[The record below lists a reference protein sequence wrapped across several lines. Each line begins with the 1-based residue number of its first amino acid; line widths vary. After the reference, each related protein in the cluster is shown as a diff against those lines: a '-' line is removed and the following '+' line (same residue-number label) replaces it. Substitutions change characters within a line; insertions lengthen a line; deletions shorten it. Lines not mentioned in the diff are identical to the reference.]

1 MPLNPV
7 LFAAS
12 CSALAVHHSQK
23 LELLLQHLLHQQFLG
38 AEGAGRGKGA
48 VISRKGCSVW
58 EWGRLFARAEG
69 WDAELVSF
77 GVSCGVALLQVLP
90 RASGSAVRSYYS
102 LQFKWESY

>member
-38 AEGAGRGKGA
+38 AERAGCGRGA

-58 EWGRLFARAEG
+58 EWGRLVAKAEG

-77 GVSCGVALLQVLP
+77 GVSPWRGPAPSASTCLWKRCEELLLAPV
-90 RASGSAVRSYYS
+90 
-102 LQFKWESY
+102 